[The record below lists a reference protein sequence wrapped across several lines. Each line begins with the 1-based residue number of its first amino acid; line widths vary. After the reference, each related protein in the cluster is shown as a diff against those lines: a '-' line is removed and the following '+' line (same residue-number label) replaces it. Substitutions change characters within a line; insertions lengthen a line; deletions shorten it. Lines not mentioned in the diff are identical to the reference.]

1 MGKLADKIRAVRTRA
16 DRPLG
21 FGAAANRG
29 GSPARGLLIAA
40 AGESG
45 NGADLLIGGGDL
57 ADAGGLKGLAAAGGG
72 ALVGVEARGLSRRGA
87 DAAEQAGIDFLLFQI
102 ADAHAEALFS
112 GKLDYALRL
121 ETVPEEPTLR
131 AIGSLRPVFVLVAP
145 VSDPFTAQRLIE
157 LRQIALGTGAP
168 LATPVPPDLGVGSLE
183 ALRET
188 GVAVLV
194 LASPTSEQIAAL
206 RDRIATIPARSRRP
220 RDEESVALPSLL
232 VAADEEED
240 D

>member
-29 GSPARGLLIAA
+29 RHPARGLLIAA
-40 AGESG
+40 AGESA
-45 NGADLLIGGGDL
+45 NGADLLIGAGDL
-57 ADAGGLKGLAAAGGG
+57 GDAGRLEALAAAGGA
-72 ALVGVEARGLSRRGA
+72 ALVGVEARALSRRGA

-112 GKLDYALRL
+112 NKLDYALRL
-121 ETVPEEPTLR
+121 EAVPAEPTLR
-131 AIGSLRPVFVLVAP
+131 AIGSLRPAFVLVPP
-145 VSDPFTAQRLIE
+145 VSDPLSAQRMIE

-168 LATPVPPDLGVGSLE
+168 LAAPIPPDLSAGSLE
-183 ALRET
+183 ALREA

-194 LASPTSEQIAAL
+194 LARPTSEQIAAL
-206 RDRIATIPARSRRP
+206 RARIATIPERSRRP
-220 RDEESVALPSLL
+220 RDEESVALPSPQ
-232 VAADEEED
+232 VAPDEEED
-240 D
+240 E